1 MNNDLAIQI
10 NFEDEE
16 KTKLFT
22 EAMEKLHRDAD
33 AMAALEQSGSLK
45 DIYTAFKKYCPLSFD
60 EYEQLSNKLMD
71 QFQESAAKLTADR
84 ELTENE
90 LDVVTGGSWGN
101 FWKTFS
107 IVAICVGIVA
117 ATAVTAGA
125 AAAAIGAGAA
135 ALLAPGSVGITALA
149 GALVGGAAGAI
160 TSTALV
166 VSAKGDVKKMF

>member
-90 LDVVTGGSWGN
+90 LDVVTGGSWSN

-149 GALVGGAAGAI
+149 GALAGGAAGAI

>member
-84 ELTENE
+84 ELTEDE
-90 LDVVTGGSWGN
+90 LDVVTGGSWSN

>member
-22 EAMEKLHRDAD
+22 EAMEKLQRDAD

-45 DIYTAFKKYCPLSFD
+45 EVYAAFKKYCPLSFE

-84 ELTENE
+84 ELTEDE
-90 LDVVTGGSWGN
+90 LDIVTGGSWSS
-101 FWKTFS
+101 FWKTVGT
-107 IVAICVGIVA
+107 IAVGVAIVA
-117 ATAVTAGA
+117 AVAVTAGA

-135 ALLAPGSVGITALA
+135 ALLAPGSEGITALA

>member
-33 AMAALEQSGSLK
+33 AMAALEQSGSLR

-71 QFQESAAKLTADR
+71 LFQESAAKLTADR
-84 ELTENE
+84 ELTEDE
-90 LDVVTGGSWGN
+90 LDVVTGGSWGS
-101 FWKTFS
+101 FWKIFS
-107 IVAICVGIVA
+107 VVAICVGIVV
-117 ATAVTAGA
+117 ATAVTAGG

>member
-60 EYEQLSNKLMD
+60 EYEQLSNKLME
-71 QFQESAAKLTADR
+71 QFRESAAKLTADR

-90 LDVVTGGSWGN
+90 LDVVTGGSWSN

-149 GALVGGAAGAI
+149 GALAGGAAGAI

>member
-84 ELTENE
+84 ELTEDE
-90 LDVVTGGSWGN
+90 LDVVTGGSWSS
-101 FWKTFS
+101 FWKTVGT
-107 IVAICVGIVA
+107 IAIGVAIVA
-117 ATAVTAGA
+117 AVAVTAGA

-135 ALLAPGSVGITALA
+135 ALLAPGSEGITALA

>member
-90 LDVVTGGSWGN
+90 LDVVTGGSWSN

-135 ALLAPGSVGITALA
+135 ALLAPGSLGITALA
-149 GALVGGAAGAI
+149 GALAGGAAGAI